1 MDVKLNNYDSELV
14 GEKFVIPP
22 LLHIILS
29 RKDISLVT
37 NLCLGNK
44 AANI

>member
-22 LLHIILS
+22 HYFIKERHIIS
-29 RKDISLVT
+29 HD
-37 NLCLGNK
+37 LCLGNK